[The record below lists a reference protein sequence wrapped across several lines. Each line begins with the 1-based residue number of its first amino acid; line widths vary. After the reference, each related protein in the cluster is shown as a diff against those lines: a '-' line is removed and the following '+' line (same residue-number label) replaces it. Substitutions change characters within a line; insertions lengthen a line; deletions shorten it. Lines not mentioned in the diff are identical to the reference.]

1 MFYLKLSISGLLIIT
16 FYGLVSCSV
25 ENINKQLTP
34 QENREQLNETLQVL
48 QLNATNSRSART
60 LLPHPRT
67 PAFTLRRRQ
76 PIKIR
81 ARADHFPLRT
91 QIRRV
96 HNGLPN
102 AQPQQQNMRYGYESL
117 KGSKYASSSKGANPA
132 FLNNGKGSPYRPQ
145 LLGGHPNSIH
155 VPALSQQ
162 YIHNFKASPAFN
174 GQVVVHPATQKQ
186 KQQPTTA
193 QQDNAYPKYV
203 KPQQQLPQT
212 AAAAVPPQSQQQQ
225 QQPQPQ
231 QQPLTQYP
239 DFKQYPIP
247 DQEKMQQYNEQHE
260 KYLQQQKYLTPKNP
274 IAYYQLQH
282 TQQQQQLQ
290 QQQQQQQQLHQE
302 LPAQQQPQL
311 QQNYAVHQP
320 QQYLPQS
327 QQQQPSIPIHE
338 SAQTSNI
345 NNVAFPA
352 AASVP
357 PKMYSVYEENDMTEL
372 QNNNYQTATY
382 QGLDKEA
389 QEYLRFMN
397 TNEYFLPKKDPNY
410 KQIDEETDKR
420 QYNVLKAQQQQHL
433 HSLQQSQ
440 APTPYQQ
447 SQPIAPQQ
455 TPYSQ
460 PEQQQQQQQIYAP
473 SSSALQTT
481 QYSNSIYSDLSD
493 PSSYNLGNPVSQLYY
508 QQQQDPSTA
517 ASSTVVR
524 TSYQTGYNQN
534 QFVVN
539 SQNNKV
545 SKYTVPSASTPS
557 SIVIS
562 TQAPHVY
569 AQLRHNSAGN
579 RTPEPLRF
587 EFTERDAMVGG
598 VSYTHAPQGQLRYNA
613 LASNSV
619 TPVMDNEESSTVSS
633 LGSKHYSS
641 TMRTQNYVHSK
652 HAVKSVVED
661 DDDDPED
668 GDDMQEAGTN
678 LYGRQPVV
686 SSDSKKPTSTTEA
699 PPSEQ
704 KDTEEYCE
712 RICAIVEDENEEIVC
727 GSDGY
732 MYTSEAQMECYASC
746 LHIDVT
752 IQGKGSCSTR

>member
-16 FYGLVSCSV
+16 FYGLLMCSA
-25 ENINKQLTP
+25 ENIHKQQLAL
-34 QENREQLNETLQVL
+34 QENNEQLNKTFQELVKNVTS
-48 QLNATNSRSART
+48 SRTGRT

-67 PAFTLRRRQ
+67 PTFTLRRRQ

-81 ARADHFPLRT
+81 ARADHFPIRT

-96 HNGLPN
+96 HNGV
-102 AQPQQQNMRYGYESL
+102 QPQQNMRFGYESL
-117 KGSKYASSSKGANPA
+117 KSSKYAPSSKGANPG
-132 FLNNGKGSPYRPQ
+132 FFNNGKGSAYRPQ
-145 LLGGHPNSIH
+145 LAGAHPNSVH
-155 VPALSQQ
+155 APALSQQ

-174 GQVVVHPATQKQ
+174 GQVVVHPVTQTQNQ
-186 KQQPTTA
+186 KPNTA
-193 QQDNAYPKYV
+193 QTDNIYPKFV
-203 KPQQQLPQT
+203 KPQQQLTQT
-212 AAAAVPPQSQQQQ
+212 AATQNQQQQ
-225 QQPQPQ
+225 QQQKQPQ
-231 QQPLTQYP
+231 QTLTQYP
-239 DFKQYPIP
+239 DFKQFPIP
-247 DQEKMQQYNEQHE
+247 DQEKMQKYNEQHE

-282 TQQQQQLQ
+282 TQQQQQQELQAQ
-290 QQQQQQQQLHQE
+290 QQQQQQNYGVQQS
-302 LPAQQQPQL
+302 
-311 QQNYAVHQP
+311 

-338 SAQTSNI
+338 SPQSSNM

-440 APTPYQQ
+440 QPTPYQQ
-447 SQPIAPQQ
+447 TQPQQ
-455 TPYSQ
+455 TPYQ
-460 PEQQQQQQQIYAP
+460 QALQQQQPSYASSF
-473 SSSALQTT
+473 SSSSGAAIASS
-481 QYSNSIYSDLSD
+481 QYSNNPYSDLSD
-493 PSSYNLGNPVSQLYY
+493 ASSYNLAANPASQFFY
-508 QQQQDPSTA
+508 QTHDPSTA

-539 SQNNKV
+539 SQDNKV
-545 SKYTVPSASTPS
+545 SKYSLPIVSTPS

-562 TQAPHVY
+562 TQKPHVY

-598 VSYTHAPQGQLRYNA
+598 VAYTHAPQVQLRYNS
-613 LASNSV
+613 LASSGITPSV
-619 TPVMDNEESSTVSS
+619 ESSTVSS
-633 LGSKHYSS
+633 LGSKL
-641 TMRTQNYVHSK
+641 QISK
-652 HAVKSVVED
+652 HPVKPIVED
-661 DDDDPED
+661 NDDDPED

-686 SSDSKKPTSTTEA
+686 SSESNKSTTTTEA